1 MRQSIAFPETTQSRS
16 GFNWLEPNFNLLILH
31 FLEISNRL
39 DVETKLASVLFCQTQ
54 AALVGN
60 KFVMVIQVDFHR
72 RASVNM
78 GSDWYKGAHAYKL
91 PAGGV
96 CHS

>member
-1 MRQSIAFPETTQSRS
+1 MRQSIAFPEATQSRS
-16 GFNWLEPNFNLLILH
+16 GFNWLEPNLNLLILY

-39 DVETKLASVLFCQTQ
+39 DVEAKITPVLFCQTQ
-54 AALVGN
+54 ATFVGN

-78 GSDWYKGAHAYKL
+78 GSDW
-91 PAGGV
+91 
-96 CHS
+96 